1 MTLTPEQQ
9 AEFEAV
15 SRLLMEFLNNNCH
28 PHVTVVVSTT
38 HAELSEGVCAFTT
51 MDYVRG

>member
-1 MTLTPEQQ
+1 MIFTPEQR

-15 SRLLMEFLNNNCH
+15 SRPLVEFLNNNCH

-51 MDYVRG
+51 MDYVKD